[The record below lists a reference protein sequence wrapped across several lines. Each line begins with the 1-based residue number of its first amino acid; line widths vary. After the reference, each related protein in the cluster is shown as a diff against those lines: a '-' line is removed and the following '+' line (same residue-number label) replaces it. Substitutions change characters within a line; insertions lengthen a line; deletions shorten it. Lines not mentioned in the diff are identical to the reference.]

1 MELTKIQAR
10 REALNA
16 YENAI
21 ERVNSL
27 LDYELNIIS
36 GKYEWANDTDIESA
50 KVRCATLHDII
61 AILEREALK

>member
-10 REALNA
+10 REYLNA

-27 LDYELNIIS
+27 LGYELDIIS
-36 GKYEWANDTDIESA
+36 GKYEWPNDTDIERA

-61 AILEREALK
+61 SILETEALK